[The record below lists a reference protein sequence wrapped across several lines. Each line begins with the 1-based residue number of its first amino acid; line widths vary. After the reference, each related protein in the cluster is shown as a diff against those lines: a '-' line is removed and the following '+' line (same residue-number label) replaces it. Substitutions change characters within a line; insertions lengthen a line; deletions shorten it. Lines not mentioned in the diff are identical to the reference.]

1 MTISRTLVNGN
12 KSQRGT
18 TLIETLVALLV
29 LSIGLLGVAGLQLS
43 SLQNNRGAHL
53 RSQAQV
59 MSYDIAD
66 RMRANRDTALKGGYT
81 IGFGATATGTGVAVV
96 DLNNWKAALA
106 VALPSGDGQVETVG
120 TNMIRITVR
129 WTDTIGTQQFTTQ
142 TRI

>member
-1 MTISRTLVNGN
+1 MKTSRTPVNAI
-12 KSQRGT
+12 KSERGT

-29 LSIGLLGVAGLQLS
+29 LSIGLLGVAGLQLT

-66 RMRANRDTALKGGYT
+66 RMRANRTTAQAGGYS
-81 IGFGATATGTGVAVV
+81 ILFGATATGTGVAVV
-96 DLNNWKAALA
+96 DLNNWKTALA
-106 VALPSGDGQVETVG
+106 IALPSGDGQVETVG
-120 TNMIRITVR
+120 GNMIRITVR